1 MTRFTEFQISVKL
14 RLPAGALRVV
24 HSGDVKLY
32 ENTQVLPRAFV
43 VHRTRLAPRRED
55 RERWIAEVGEGN
67 KQLEKVTAALTQ
79 LHILAA
85 GCSNNRRGGNR

>member
-1 MTRFTEFQISVKL
+1 LHAPESYTVEALLELLITERSGLVLSLMLAVIAL
-14 RLPAGALRVV
+14 AGAIVTLN
-24 HSGDVKLY
+24 S
-32 ENTQVLPRAFV
+32 Q
-43 VHRTRLAPRRED
+43 HRKDRRED

-79 LHILAA
+79 LHLLVA